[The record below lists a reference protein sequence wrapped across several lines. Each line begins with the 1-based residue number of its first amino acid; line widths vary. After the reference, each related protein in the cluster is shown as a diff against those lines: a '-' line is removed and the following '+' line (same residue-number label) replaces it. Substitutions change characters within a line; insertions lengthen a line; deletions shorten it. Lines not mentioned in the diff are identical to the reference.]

1 MINFLVIG
9 GSGVMGQAAIKA
21 IRTRFGSDANIIAN
35 WYGKEEPG
43 FEIEGASK
51 TIFGD
56 ISDPNC
62 IHEISAV
69 NTEPFDYMFYA
80 TALGE
85 VGIPISEAK
94 NDSISNSNRLS
105 FDPIQIL
112 EEQLHI
118 KTIVA
123 YSTFYV
129 IRHQL
134 ATYGAMGYS
143 KEAIE
148 KWTIRPGKSKHA
160 CIRAGL
166 FESQSSRG
174 IKLLLRKSAK
184 NPENL
189 KDPLLKSYFIG
200 KSSKDGIKEF
210 EEGIFEEE
218 KEAYGDC
225 RTNAEDLYQSHLT
238 LFETTNPVF
247 INVCGKKIWLS
258 KNPQLLKDYFKT

>member
-9 GSGVMGQAAIKA
+9 GSGGMGQAAIKA
-21 IRTRFGSDANIIAN
+21 TRAKFGSDATIIAN
-35 WYGKEEPG
+35 WFGKEEP
-43 FEIEGASK
+43 EYTIEGATK

-62 IHEISAV
+62 AKKILVE
-69 NTEPFDYMFYA
+69 NKEPFDYMFYA

-85 VGIPISEAK
+85 VGIPIAEAQK
-94 NDSISNSNRLS
+94 DSILQSNRIS
-105 FDPIQIL
+105 FDPIPML
-112 EEQLHI
+112 EERLNI
-118 KTIVA
+118 KTIVT

-148 KWTIRPGKSKHA
+148 KWTLEPGKSNHA

-166 FESQSSRG
+166 FESKSSRG

-184 NPENL
+184 NPANL
-189 KDPLLKSYFIG
+189 KDPLLKSYFSG
-200 KSSKDGIKEF
+200 KSSKEGIKEF
-210 EEGIFEEE
+210 EEGIFKEE

-238 LFETTNPVF
+238 LFETDKPVF
-247 INVCGKKIWLS
+247 VNVCGKKIWLS
-258 KNPQLLKDYFKT
+258 DEPQLLKDYF

>member
-1 MINFLVIG
+1 MGNYLVIG

-21 IRTRFGSDANIIAN
+21 VRKKFGGDANIIAN
-35 WYGKEEPG
+35 WFGKEDPE
-43 FEIEGASK
+43 FTIEGADQ
-51 TIFGD
+51 TIYGD
-56 ISDPNC
+56 ISDTNC
-62 IHEISAV
+62 MDKMKSG
-69 NTEPFDYMFYA
+69 NPFDYMFYA

-85 VGIPISEAK
+85 VGVPIKEAQPE
-94 NDSISNSNRLS
+94 SIAQSNRLS
-105 FDPIQIL
+105 FDPIAVL
-112 EEQLHI
+112 EERLDI
-118 KTIVA
+118 KTTVA

-148 KWTIRPGKSKHA
+148 KWALETGKSQHA

-184 NPENL
+184 HPENI
-189 KDPLLKSYFIG
+189 KDPLMKGYFSG
-200 KSSKDGIKEF
+200 KSSKEGIKEF
-210 EEGIFEEE
+210 EEGIFKEE

-225 RTNAEDLYQSHLT
+225 RTNAEDLYQAHLT
-238 LFETTNPVF
+238 LFESENPIFV
-247 INVCGKKIWLS
+247 NVCGKKLWLS
-258 KNPQLLKDYFKT
+258 DEPQLLKDYF

>member
-1 MINFLVIG
+1 MIKFLVVG

-21 IRTRFGSDANIIAN
+21 VRTKFGSDATIIAN
-35 WYGKEEPG
+35 WFGKEEP
-43 FEIEGASK
+43 EYKIEGSTK

-62 IHEISAV
+62 V
-69 NTEPFDYMFYA
+69 NKIMAENKEPFDYMFYA

-85 VGIPISEAK
+85 VGIPIAEAQE
-94 NDSISNSNRLS
+94 DAILQSNRIS
-105 FDPIQIL
+105 FDPIPML
-112 EEQLHI
+112 EDRLNI

-129 IRHQL
+129 IHHQL

-148 KWTIRPGKSKHA
+148 KWTLESGKSHHA

-166 FESQSSRG
+166 FESKSSRG

-189 KDPLLKSYFIG
+189 KDPLLKSYFSG
-200 KSSKDGIKEF
+200 KSSKEGIRKF
-210 EEGIFEEE
+210 EEGIFKEE
-218 KEAYGDC
+218 KELYGDC

-238 LFETTNPVF
+238 LFETTEPIFV
-247 INVCGKKIWLS
+247 NVCGKKIWLS
-258 KNPQLLKDYFKT
+258 DEPQLLKNYF

>member
-1 MINFLVIG
+1 MSNFLVIG
-9 GSGVMGQAAIKA
+9 GTGVMGTSAIQA
-21 IRTRFGSDANIIAN
+21 IREKYGDNANILAN

-43 FEIEGASK
+43 FTIEGANE
-51 TIFGD
+51 TLFGD
-56 ISDPNC
+56 INDPQVLEK
-62 IHEISAV
+62 IKS
-69 NTEPFDYMFYA
+69 FDDGQFDALFYA

-85 VGIPISEAK
+85 VGVPIAEATQE
-94 NDSISNSNRLS
+94 SITLSNKLS
-105 FDPIQIL
+105 FDPILKL
-112 EEQLHI
+112 EAELSV

-134 ATYGAMGYS
+134 STYGAMGHS

-148 KWTIRPGKSKHA
+148 KWTVEKGKAKHV

-174 IKLLLRKSAK
+174 IKLLLRKTAK

-189 KDPLLKSYFIG
+189 RDPLLRSYFEG
-200 KSSKDGIKEF
+200 QSSKEGIKKF
-210 EEGIFEEE
+210 EEGIFNEE

-225 RTNAEDLYQSHLT
+225 RTTAEDLYQSHLK
-238 LFETTNPVF
+238 LFEAPESVF
-247 INVCGKKIWLS
+247 INVCGKKIWLTDS
-258 KNPQLLKDYFKT
+258 PLLLKDYLK

>member
-1 MINFLVIG
+1 MSNFLVIG

-21 IRTRFGSDANIIAN
+21 VRKKYGSEANIIAN
-35 WYGKEEPG
+35 WFGKEDLG
-43 FEIEGASK
+43 FTIDGATK

-56 ISDPNC
+56 ISNPECVKKIKAENQ
-62 IHEISAV
+62 
-69 NTEPFDYMFYA
+69 EPFDYMFYA

-85 VGIPISEAK
+85 VGVPIAEAK
-94 NDSISNSNRLS
+94 PDSIVQSNRLS
-105 FDPIQIL
+105 FDPIPML
-112 EEQLHI
+112 EEQLNI
-118 KTIVA
+118 KTTVA

-148 KWTIRPGKSKHA
+148 KWTLESGKSHHA

-184 NPENL
+184 NPENI
-189 KDPLLKSYFIG
+189 KDPLLKNYFSG
-200 KSSKDGIKEF
+200 KSSKEGIKEF
-210 EEGIFEEE
+210 EEGIFKEE

-238 LFETTNPVF
+238 LFESSNPLFV
-247 INVCGKKIWLS
+247 NVCGKKIWLS
-258 KNPQLLKDYFKT
+258 EDPQLLKDYF

>member
-1 MINFLVIG
+1 MNNFLVIG
-9 GSGVMGQAAIKA
+9 GTGVMGTAAIQAVREK
-21 IRTRFGSDANIIAN
+21 FGDTANILAN

-43 FEIEGASK
+43 FTIEGADE
-51 TIFGD
+51 TLFGD
-56 ISDPNC
+56 INDPQVLEKIKGFNEGQYDT
-62 IHEISAV
+62 I
-69 NTEPFDYMFYA
+69 FYA

-85 VGIPISEAK
+85 VGVPIAEATPE
-94 NDSISNSNRLS
+94 SIALSNKLS
-105 FDPIQIL
+105 FDPILKL
-112 EEQLHI
+112 ESELAV

-134 ATYGAMGYS
+134 STYGAMGHS

-148 KWTIRPGKSKHA
+148 KLTVEKGKAKHV

-166 FESQSSRG
+166 FQSQSSRG

-189 KDPLLKSYFIG
+189 KDPLLRSYFEG
-200 KSSKDGIKEF
+200 KSSKEGIQKF
-210 EEGIFEEE
+210 EEGIFTEE

-225 RTNAEDLYQSHLT
+225 RTTADDLYQSHLK
-238 LFETTNPVF
+238 LFESQEPVF
-247 INVCGKKIWLS
+247 VNVCGKRIWLTDT
-258 KNPQLLKDYFKT
+258 PLLLKDYI

>member
-1 MINFLVIG
+1 MGNFLVIG

-21 IRTRFGSDANIIAN
+21 VRTKFGNEANIIAN
-35 WYGKEEPG
+35 WFGKLDAE
-43 FEIEGASK
+43 FTIEGADK

-56 ISDPNC
+56 ISDRNC
-62 IHEISAV
+62 V
-69 NTEPFDYMFYA
+69 NKIKNEYPGQFDYMFYA

-85 VGIPISEAK
+85 VGVPIKEA
-94 NDSISNSNRLS
+94 DPESIVQSNRLS
-105 FDPIQIL
+105 FDPIPVL
-112 EEQLHI
+112 EQHLNI
-118 KTIVA
+118 KTIVT

-143 KEAIE
+143 KETIE
-148 KWTIRPGKSKHA
+148 KWTLEAGKSKHT

-184 NPENL
+184 NPENI
-189 KDPLLKSYFIG
+189 KDPLLKSYFLN
-200 KSSKDGIKEF
+200 KSSKEGIKEF
-210 EEGIFEEE
+210 EEGIFKEE

-238 LFETTNPVF
+238 LFESENPNFV
-247 INVCGKKIWLS
+247 NVCGKKIWLS
-258 KNPQLLKDYFKT
+258 DDPLLLKDYF

>member
-1 MINFLVIG
+1 MSNFLVIG
-9 GSGVMGQAAIKA
+9 GTGVMGTAAIKT
-21 IRTRFGSDANIIAN
+21 IRKKFGNTSKILAN

-43 FEIEGASK
+43 F
-51 TIFGD
+51 TINDADETLFGD
-56 ISDPNC
+56 INDPDVLTK
-62 IHEISAV
+62 IKA
-69 NTEPFDYMFYA
+69 FDNGQFETLFYA

-85 VGIPISEAK
+85 VGVPIAEATSK
-94 NDSISNSNRLS
+94 SIKQSNLLS
-105 FDPIQIL
+105 FDPILKL
-112 EEQLHI
+112 EEELNV

-129 IRHQL
+129 IKHQL
-134 ATYGAMGYS
+134 STYGAMGHS

-148 KWTIRPGKSKHA
+148 KWTVEKGKAQHT

-189 KDPLLKSYFIG
+189 KDPLLRSYFEG
-200 KSSKDGIKEF
+200 KSSKEGILKF
-210 EEGIFEEE
+210 EEGIFNEE

-225 RTNAEDLYQSHLT
+225 RTTADDLYQSHLE
-238 LFETTNPVF
+238 LFDSKEPKFV
-247 INVCGKKIWLS
+247 NVCGKRIWLS
-258 KNPQLLKDYFKT
+258 DTPLLLKDYI